1 MILNRKNPI
10 RIKIAYPYNRD
21 SYEVCYKKWLKI
33 AHQYKELPP
42 LELVYAAQQGLLKGL
57 KKSVPCIL
65 CTNALDGSGIYFP
78 IENDLIVPY
87 ACCEECV
94 KDKSNM
100 VLVGAQERNLKYYSW
115 KSVIGAQLADHYYE
129 KALADSNSGITLLY
143 QFEDPNKIYIL
154 DKEKE
159 EEKVVIQK
167 EEKENMIDETLFI
180 EYKHYLSYFEGYDI
194 GKVVSESFS
203 FSFEKWR
210 ELLPSWL
217 FGAERLS
224 FYLTHSFE

>member
-154 DKEKE
+154 DEEKE

-180 EYKHYLSYFEGYDI
+180 AYKHYLSYFEGYDI
-194 GKVVSESFS
+194 GKAVSDSFS

-210 ELLPSWL
+210 ELLPLGSL
-217 FGAERLS
+217 EQRDYRF
-224 FYLTHSFE
+224 T